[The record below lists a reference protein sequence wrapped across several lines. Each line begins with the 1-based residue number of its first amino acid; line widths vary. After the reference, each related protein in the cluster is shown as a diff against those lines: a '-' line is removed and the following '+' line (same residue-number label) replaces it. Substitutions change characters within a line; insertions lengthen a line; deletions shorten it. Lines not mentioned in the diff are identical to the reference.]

1 MFVKIEMESQDR
13 NAQRTEGPADYRHH
27 VKSSYTVRENTLHS
41 ESVYGLTGL
50 NKRSRSGKI
59 REPR

>member
-1 MFVKIEMESQDR
+1 MESQDR
-13 NAQRTEGPADYRHH
+13 NTQRFEGPADYRHP
-27 VKSSYTVRENTLHS
+27 VESSYTVRENTLHS

-50 NKRSRSGKI
+50 DMRSQSEKI